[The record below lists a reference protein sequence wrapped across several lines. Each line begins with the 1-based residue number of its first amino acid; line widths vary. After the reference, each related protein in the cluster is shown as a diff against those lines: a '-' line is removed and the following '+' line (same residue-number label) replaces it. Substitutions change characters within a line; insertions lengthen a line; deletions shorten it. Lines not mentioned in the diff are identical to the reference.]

1 MGYKNILKTI
11 NAMKKVLVIEDNDD
25 IREGTVEI
33 LELAGYEALSAKNGK
48 IGVELALSSSPD
60 IILCDIMM
68 PELDGYGVLYLL
80 SKNPKLASIP
90 FIFMTAKAE
99 RADMRKGMEM
109 GADDYLTKPFD
120 DLELFNAI
128 ESRLKKKSQT
138 VGFKSAPK
146 DLETI
151 FAELKQKGKSR
162 SYANKQ
168 VIYVEND
175 EPNYLYYIKS
185 GQVKTYKR
193 FKDGRELSSNIYID
207 GDFFGYESL
216 CCGIVYADNA
226 ATLADTELILI
237 PKADFMDALFN
248 QQEMATAFIELLSG
262 NIRFKEDQMLKLA
275 YFSVRKRVAEAL
287 VQLSRKFADEKAD
300 TCTLK
305 ISRDDLAAFV
315 GTASETVSRMLADFK
330 EEKLIEKHGNAIYV
344 VSIERLG
351 NIKQ

>member
-1 MGYKNILKTI
+1 
-11 NAMKKVLVIEDNDD
+11 MKKVLVIEDNDD
-25 IREGTVEI
+25 IREGTVEV
-33 LELAGYEALSAKNGK
+33 LTLAGYEALSAKNGK
-48 IGVELALSSSPD
+48 LGVEMALSTSPD

-138 VGFKSAPK
+138 VGFKAAPK
-146 DLETI
+146 DLQTI
-151 FAELKQKGKSR
+151 FAELKQRGKSR
-162 SYANKQ
+162 SFASKQ

-175 EPNYLYYIKS
+175 EPAYLYFIKS

-193 FKDGRELSSNIYID
+193 FKDGRELSSNIYKD

-216 CCGIVYADNA
+216 CCGVSYADNA
-226 ATLADTELILI
+226 ATLMDSELLLI

-248 QQEMATAFIELLSG
+248 HQEMATAFIDNNLFMHSFIKVLDPPCHQQRRCGGGLRSFG
-262 NIRFKEDQMLKLA
+262 LGQVHPHQN
-275 YFSVRKRVAEAL
+275 RKRFGACATRQYPCRWRVAHGRGHRFAQTAFARGHG
-287 VQLSRKFADEKAD
+287 VSKF
-300 TCTLK
+300 
-305 ISRDDLAAFV
+305 
-315 GTASETVSRMLADFK
+315 
-330 EEKLIEKHGNAIYV
+330 
-344 VSIERLG
+344 
-351 NIKQ
+351 

>member
-1 MGYKNILKTI
+1 
-11 NAMKKVLVIEDNDD
+11 MKKVLVIEDNDD

-33 LELAGYEALSAKNGK
+33 LEMAGYEAVAAKNGK
-48 IGVELALSSSPD
+48 LGVELALSSSPD

-80 SKNPKLASIP
+80 NKNPKTASIP

-120 DLELFNAI
+120 DMELFNAI
-128 ESRLKKKSQT
+128 ESRLKKKSQV
-138 VGFKSAPK
+138 VGFKAAPK
-146 DLETI
+146 DLDTI
-151 FAELKQKGKSR
+151 FAELKQKGKTR
-162 SYANKQ
+162 SFAAKQ

-175 EPNYLYYIKS
+175 EPNYLYLVGK

-193 FKDGRELSSNIYID
+193 SKDGRELSSDIYKD

-216 CCGIVYADNA
+216 CCGVAYADNA
-226 ATLADTELILI
+226 ATLAATELFLI
-237 PKADFMDALFN
+237 PKVDFMDALFN
-248 QQEMATAFIELLSG
+248 HQEMATAFITLLSG
-262 NIRFKEDQMLKLA
+262 NIRFKEDQMVKLA

-287 VQLSRKFADEKAD
+287 VQLSRKFATDPNVD
-300 TCTLK
+300 DCTLR

-344 VSIERLG
+344 VSIDKLSK
-351 NIKQ
+351 IKQ

>member
-1 MGYKNILKTI
+1 
-11 NAMKKVLVIEDNDD
+11 MKKVLVIEDNDD

-33 LELAGYEALSAKNGK
+33 LELAGYEAISARNGK

-80 SKNPKLASIP
+80 SKNPKLANIP

-99 RADMRKGMEM
+99 RADIRKGMEM

-120 DLELFNAI
+120 DIELFNAI
-128 ESRLKKKSQT
+128 ESRLKKRTQA
-138 VGFKSAPK
+138 VGFKATPK
-146 DLETI
+146 SIDAI
-151 FAELKQKGKSR
+151 FAELKQKGKLR
-162 SYANKQ
+162 SYAAKQ

-175 EPNYLYYIKS
+175 EADYLYFVKT
-185 GQVKTYKR
+185 GQVKTYQR
-193 FKDGRELSSNIYID
+193 FKDGRELSSDIFKD
-207 GDFFGYESL
+207 GELFGYESI
-216 CCGIVYADNA
+216 CCGVPHADNA
-226 ATLADTELILI
+226 ATLTNTELILI
-237 PKADFMDALFN
+237 AKADFMDALFN

-262 NIRFKEDQMLKLA
+262 NIRFKENQMLKLA

-287 VQLSRKFADEKAD
+287 VQLAKKFAVNNAD
-300 TCTLK
+300 HCTLK

-330 EEKLIEKHGNAIYV
+330 EEKLIEKQGNAIHV
-344 VSIERLG
+344 VSIKKLS